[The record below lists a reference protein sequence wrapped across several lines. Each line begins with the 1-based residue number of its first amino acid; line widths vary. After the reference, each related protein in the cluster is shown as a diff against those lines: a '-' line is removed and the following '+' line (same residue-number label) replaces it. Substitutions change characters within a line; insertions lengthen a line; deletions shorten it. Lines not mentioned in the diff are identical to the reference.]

1 MDYITERL
9 LMGAAGSDAYW
20 LNVIS
25 APAGGTLSFAD
36 VAVDGSDNAVAVGA
50 STGTARDALVV
61 KYSPAGAVLWQRSF
75 GRTAVRD
82 DFGNGVAID
91 NANDIYLVV
100 TQADAA
106 SLNQRGVAAIK
117 LDSSGISQW
126 SSQYGSGSAVG
137 NTCAFVTSGPANYLV
152 IAGSTTNA
160 GANRDIPFAVFVDP
174 ATGGVPVG
182 AGGVLPQYSL
192 DPLAASAG
200 EFTGVSGNTGG
211 VFSVGHFPG
220 TIVAARHA
228 VGTFPSL
235 SWAWSN
241 SDFANYTLAGLALS
255 GGNLFMVGTA
265 GSELYLLNV
274 QASNGS
280 ILWRRTLSTAGW
292 TVSGESV
299 AVDSSSNV
307 YVAGVR
313 RQNVSPLAEY
323 GIIAKYNSS
332 GTLQWQR
339 QLRHLASNGKVTI
352 NGIALGGRE
361 DLVVT
366 GSITAEIGS
375 LGSNFSSG
383 WTANAVTIA
392 ANAATAPDGS
402 LTATAINETTATD
415 EHRLRRVITGLSANS
430 VYTFSIYVKNLSG
443 RDCEIR
449 ILDSNNTANGFFA
462 KYLLTTG
469 TISGGGATLLG
480 TASSSAT
487 ATVATEANGWHR
499 VTLSGNT
506 GSVLASSAIIVDVFV
521 SNSAAGSASYAGSTS
536 QGILVWGAQL
546 DIGATASAYGM
557 EVSRGFVMRLPS
569 DGSLTGTY
577 GSYAYESAAMTEGST
592 ALSGVTSVA
601 AGSTSASATFGVLN
615 AGTPT
620 LTTSLTVL

>member
-9 LMGAAGSDAYW
+9 LMGAGGSDAYW

-36 VAVDGSDNAVAVGA
+36 VAVDGSDNAVAVGTSA
-50 STGTARDALVV
+50 GATKDALVV
-61 KYSPAGAVLWQRSF
+61 KYSPVGAVLWQRSF
-75 GRTAVRD
+75 GRTAVGD

-91 NANDIYLVV
+91 SANGIYLVV
-100 TQADAA
+100 TQANAA

-117 LDSSGISQW
+117 LDSSGTLQW
-126 SSQYGSGSAVG
+126 SFQYASASAVG
-137 NTCAFVTSGPANYLV
+137 NACALVAGRLV

-160 GANRDIPFAVFVDP
+160 GANRDIPFAILVDP
-174 ATGGVPVG
+174 ATGGIPVG
-182 AGGVLPQYSL
+182 AGGALPQYSL

-200 EFTGVSGNTGG
+200 EFTDVSGNTGE
-211 VFSVGHFPG
+211 VFSVGYFSG
-220 TIVAARHA
+220 TIVAARCITP
-228 VGTFPSL
+228 GSFPTL

-241 SDFANYTLAGLALS
+241 SDFAAHILAGLALS

-265 GSELYLLNV
+265 DSGLCLLNV

-280 ILWRRTLSTAGW
+280 ILWRRTLSAAGW
-292 TVSGESV
+292 SVSGGSV

-313 RQNVSPLAEY
+313 AQNVSPLARY
-323 GIIAKYNSS
+323 GIIAKYDSS

-339 QLRHLASNGKVTI
+339 QLRHLASNGQVTI
-352 NGIALGGRE
+352 SSIALGSRE
-361 DLVVT
+361 DLVVA
-366 GSITAEIGS
+366 GFITAEIGS
-375 LGSNFSSG
+375 LGSDFSSG
-383 WTANAVTIA
+383 WTANAVTIT

-469 TISGGGATLLG
+469 TVSGGGATLLG

-487 ATVATEANGWHR
+487 ATVTTEANGWYR

-506 GSVLASSAIIVDVFV
+506 GSVLASSAIIADVFV

-557 EVSRGFVMRLPS
+557 EVNRGFVMRLPS

-577 GSYAYESAAMTEGST
+577 GSYAYESAAMTGGST

-601 AGSTSASATFGVLN
+601 AGSTSATSTFGALN